1 MAKKKDDTVLA
12 SLALEELQERLG
24 DAQTLLQRL
33 KFNHEV
39 TPLENPR
46 VLGETR
52 RNIARM
58 KTEVR
63 RRQITEANENEA

>member
-1 MAKKKDDTVLA
+1 MAKKKDDTILA
-12 SLALEELQERLG
+12 DLALEELQERLN
-24 DAQTLLQRL
+24 DETILLQRL

-46 VLGETR
+46 VLGEAR

-63 RRQITEANENEA
+63 AREIQAEKQAES